1 MPASVTVTSVDGAK
15 FTQQVEAGSHTFYG
29 DEPGQVGGAD
39 RGPTPYEF
47 LLAALGT

>member
-1 MPASVTVTSVDGAK
+1 MPASVTVISIEGEK

-29 DEPGQVGGAD
+29 DEPATVGGAD

-47 LLAALGT
+47 LLSALGT

>member
-1 MPASVTVTSVDGAK
+1 MPASIRVTSVTGEK

-29 DEPGQVGGAD
+29 DEPGNMGGAN

>member
-1 MPASVTVTSVDGAK
+1 MPAHVTVQSVEGAK
-15 FTQQVEAGSHTFYG
+15 FTQEVKSGQHVYFG
-29 DEPGQVGGAD
+29 DEPVDVGGAD